1 VNRILR
7 LRISYIR
14 ALSPGHDSLRHPAA
28 SGRIPGIGR
37 RQKGLERLLLTP
49 SGSSLHNIERSFAMR
64 RILAVLFAVL
74 AIQTLTACATAAGT
88 AIGAGI
94 GATQGETAKGAAIGA
109 GVGAVIDIV
118 D

>member
-1 VNRILR
+1 L
-7 LRISYIR
+7 
-14 ALSPGHDSLRHPAA
+14 GH
-28 SGRIPGIGR
+28 GK
-37 RQKGLERLLLTP
+37 KGLERLLLTP
-49 SGSSLHNIERSFAMR
+49 QAPGESLHNNERSFAMR
-64 RILAVLFAVL
+64 RILAVLFAVF